1 MMKLLA
7 GFLIAFGIGA
17 FCRLAKIPSP
27 APQAIVGALLVVAM
41 STGYVAAD
49 RLMARRNGATPL
61 QPLSVSIKENPHARH
76 SISSVR

>member
-1 MMKLLA
+1 MKLLA

-41 STGYVAAD
+41 STGYVTAD
-49 RLMARRNGATPL
+49 RLMTRHNGAIPL
-61 QPLSVSIKENPHARH
+61 QPSSVSTKGNPHARH

>member
-1 MMKLLA
+1 MKLLA

-49 RLMARRNGATPL
+49 RQLARRSGATPL
-61 QPLSVSIKENPHARH
+61 QPSSVSLKENSHARH
-76 SISSVR
+76 SIS